1 MGWRELPCA
10 RWESLKDPRGRF
22 AGKFDRTMH
31 IAQEARFPFEKGTE
45 MGKIGGMKSFCAAG
59 VTISGI
65 ELTEKIR
72 KGQFKIGKL
81 GGSKAT
87 MPEIWRTALAA

>member
-1 MGWRELPCA
+1 
-10 RWESLKDPRGRF
+10 
-22 AGKFDRTMH
+22 
-31 IAQEARFPFEKGTE
+31 

>member
-1 MGWRELPCA
+1 
-10 RWESLKDPRGRF
+10 
-22 AGKFDRTMH
+22 
-31 IAQEARFPFEKGTE
+31 

-81 GGSKAT
+81 GGSNAT
-87 MPEIWRTALAA
+87 MPRDLANCAGCATRDNYK